1 MNMLNWRVFSM
12 LTLAM
17 LSIGVFTGSVN
28 AENLTVRDVDGDV
41 AVPVNPAKVV
51 VFDLASLDT
60 LSALGVDVAG
70 VPGGN
75 KPPYLKQYEDE
86 RYAKVGTVF
95 EPDFEAVAALEPDLI
110 IVGGRSGAKKAE
122 LSKLATTINL
132 SVNGNSYFADAKNN
146 ILTLGKIFAKT
157 EQAESIVSRL
167 DQAAAELR
175 SKTATAGTGLLV
187 LTTGG
192 KMSTFGA
199 GSRFGILFGDYGVR
213 PADDNVK
220 VGLHGQPATFEYIL
234 EKNPDWLYVIDRDAA
249 IGRDGAAAKQVLDN
263 EIVQQTAAYQA
274 GHVVLLN
281 PTSWYSVGG
290 GATSLKVAIDQ
301 LTAAHNH

>member
-1 MNMLNWRVFSM
+1 MLHQALRSAMVLATLSFSI
-12 LTLAM
+12 AA
-17 LSIGVFTGSVN
+17 GSAY
-28 AENLTVRDVDGDV
+28 AENVSVKDADGD
-41 AVPVNPAKVV
+41 ASVPLRPAKVV

-60 LSALGVDVAG
+60 LAALGVDVVA

-75 KPPYLKQYEDE
+75 KPPYLKQYEDA

-132 SVNGNSYFADAKNN
+132 SVDGNSYFADAKNN
-146 ILTLGKIFAKT
+146 ILTLGKIFTKD
-157 EQAESIVSRL
+157 EQAQAIVSRL
-167 DQAAAELR
+167 DKAAAELR
-175 SKTATAGTGLLV
+175 RKTAAAGTGMLV

-199 GSRFGILFGDYGVR
+199 GSRFGILFGDYGVK
-213 PADDNVK
+213 PVDDSVK

-249 IGRDGAAAKQVLDN
+249 IGREGAAAKQVLDN
-263 EIVQQTAAYQA
+263 EIVQQTKAYQQK
-274 GHVVLLN
+274 HVVFLN

-290 GATSLKVAIDQ
+290 GATSMQVAIDQ
-301 LTAAHNH
+301 LNEAHSD